1 MPFLTKRVISQFIRR
16 DCHRQ
21 LRLLLSPENEDYRH
35 EREAAGMPDPHNP
48 RPGLELV
55 AQEGRKWELE
65 KIRDLQQ
72 TFGEELLIAEEFT
85 NDDGE
90 QRFRDIPLEEEI
102 EGAEPYQFLAQ
113 PSYEVTDTF
122 VAANN
127 LDHLDLDYSDLIP
140 DLIQVMPP
148 GEGREAVHPDGSTEL
163 VEEQDRIPLRVVD
176 IKLTA
181 EPNASYFAEVTYYG
195 MVLAAWLIDHGL
207 DQTYYVT
214 TDLAVWPGSHEGS
227 TLVQKKREFKDQ
239 GVPHNFDDLLAALEE
254 DLESVPFTVFS
265 SRLQTFFEKDLPKVL
280 GVDDWENLPWHVD
293 NRCNGCRYLG
303 HRWVSDQDER
313 YCMPMAERDNDLS
326 RVAYVSRGASDSL
339 EDSGIETVPELAGLS
354 ADDDAFNQHHTL
366 RATRTVVS
374 GRAESLGDHEAGI
387 PSDAG
392 SSAIMPQWADLRVYL
407 MVDFDVGSA
416 ITLSLGLKAFWLEP
430 YGPQDRDY
438 QAWDEETFIVDVKDP
453 DVERRELLNFLESI
467 HNILS
472 WAENRDADTTVQL
485 YIWDQVQYKHLTRI
499 VGRHLHYIL
508 EESGFDYLAWL
519 FPSEDIVPDP
529 QHASKDTSITI
540 VGNVVRSI
548 LAAPIPHVYS
558 LLRVAREYHPDS
570 IGNPDAAFSVHP
582 HFEDDFSSLV
592 PSERAHH
599 IWSRKYG
606 DYPWHDQLE
615 DLKESVEA
623 RLRALEAVTQKL
635 EEDLRDQLQ
644 NTAPRIDI
652 GPPEREPSI
661 GWDGQLWMA
670 FAKLNSALEQMDV
683 DSARAMPP
691 HEREARFKSAL
702 LSERLEGTQRRAV
715 LDDYD
720 LSPDEDYWVYQMESE
735 STETKFRE
743 GDFTLCLAP
752 NRDTS
757 ELNHVLPYFVDDH
770 GISDEAPLPDEGW
783 VYQKRVEHA
792 TQVRIETI
800 DREQARIVLEPT
812 SDFPGLM
819 ELFEDAE
826 IYDFS
831 SHVSLE
837 LMHEDFFIRKLRRTL
852 RSIGNPDV
860 QRDDPLVRR
869 AVGLQSARIGRRSE
883 HTPVADVLW
892 QANELAEQSL
902 DVSVE
907 TLETEL
913 RDQGMALNASQWEA
927 WRAASSHRL
936 RLIWGPPGTGKTRT
950 VHAIVAGKIWNAINH
965 GGNGRILITA
975 PTYRALDTVLEKV
988 VNRMQNWGL
997 FDDLE
1002 MHRIRSKFRD
1012 EPEGQ
1017 FRTIDTEMT
1026 RDPISKRLQTL
1037 KRTLNVDEG
1046 IVVVGATPQQVH
1058 NLIRTNDSG
1067 SGQKELFDHVI
1078 VDEASQMD
1086 VAESVLAYAAIA
1098 EDGAVVVAGDPLQLA
1113 PIHQA
1118 EPPDGLEA
1126 LVGATYEFFREIHG
1140 VPESKLLRN
1149 YRSNEEI
1156 VEFQKFAGYPV
1167 ALEPHSP
1174 NLAIDLVNPLPSEP
1188 PAQWPN
1194 SLPWGSFLESV
1205 MDPTRPCIC
1214 ITYPGGLDSQWNEF
1228 ESQLAAAILSA
1239 LQPRLSDQLLHEQS
1253 NETSDGQDSST
1264 MYTTEAFWQSG
1275 VGVVTPHKAQEASI
1289 VRHLQQHSDGRT
1301 ENEAIRDAVDTVERF
1316 QGQQR
1321 DVIVASYAVSDPDL
1335 IDDEDEFLQGKNRF
1349 NVLQSRARAKVI
1361 VLVSE
1366 ELIQHLSSDVEI
1378 LEESALLKEFA
1389 MVFCNESER
1398 YDIQVPGGE
1407 SRSVT
1412 VRYHDGSENSDLG

>member
-1 MPFLTKRVISQFIRR
+1 MPFLSKRVISQFIRR
-16 DCHRQ
+16 DCQRQ
-21 LRLLLSPENEDYRH
+21 LRLLLSPDNEDYRH
-35 EREAAGMPDPHNP
+35 EREAADMPDPHNP

-55 AQEGRKWELE
+55 AQEGREWEVE
-65 KIRDLQQ
+65 KIRELQQ
-72 TFGEELLIAEEFT
+72 TFGEELLIADEFI
-85 NDDGE
+85 NENGE

-102 EGAEPYQFLAQ
+102 GGAESYQFLVQ
-113 PSYEVTDTF
+113 PSYDVTDTF

-127 LDHLDLDYSDLIP
+127 LDQLDLGYSDLRP
-140 DLIQVMPP
+140 DLIQVLPSD
-148 GEGREAVHPDGSTEL
+148 EGREAVLPDGSTEL
-163 VEEQDRIPLRVVD
+163 VKDQDRIPLRVVD

-195 MVLAAWLIDHGL
+195 MVLAAWLIDHGW

-227 TLVQKKREFKDQ
+227 ALVQKKREFQDR
-239 GVPHNFDDLLAALEE
+239 GITPDSDDLLAALNE
-254 DLESVPFTVFS
+254 DLESVPFSVFS
-265 SRLQTFFEKDLPKVL
+265 SRLRTFFEKSLPQVL
-280 GVDDWENLPWHVD
+280 AEDDWENLPWHVD
-293 NRCNGCRYLG
+293 NRCTGCRYLG

-313 YCMPMAERDNDLS
+313 YCMQMAEREADLS
-326 RVAYVSRGASDSL
+326 RVAYVSRGASDVL
-339 EDSGIETVPELAGLS
+339 EDAGIETVPELAVRS
-354 ADDDAFNQHHTL
+354 ADDDAFDQHHTL

-374 GRAESLGDHEAGI
+374 GRAESLSDHEASI
-387 PSDAG
+387 PADAG
-392 SSAIMPQWADLRVYL
+392 SSAVMPRWADLRVYV

-430 YGPQDRDY
+430 YGPDNRDF

-453 DVERRELLNFLESI
+453 DVECRELLNFLERI
-467 HNILS
+467 HQIIS
-472 WAENRDADTTVQL
+472 WAKDQDDDTTVQF

-508 EESGFDYLAWL
+508 DESGFDYLAWL
-519 FPSEDIVPDP
+519 FPSEEIMPDP
-529 QHASKDTSITI
+529 RHASKNTPITI
-540 VGNVVRSI
+540 VGDVVRSI

-558 LLRVAREYHPDS
+558 LLRVAREYHHES
-570 IGNPDAAFSVHP
+570 IDNPDAAFSVHP

-599 IWSRKYG
+599 IWSRKSG
-606 DYPWHDQLE
+606 DYPWHEQLE
-615 DLKESVEA
+615 DLKGSVKA
-623 RLRALEAVTQKL
+623 RLRALEAVTREL

-644 NTAPRIDI
+644 NTAPKIDI
-652 GPPEREPSI
+652 SPPERESSI

-683 DSARAMPP
+683 DAARAMPP

-702 LSERLEGTQRRAV
+702 LSERLDGPERRAA
-715 LDDYD
+715 LEDYD
-720 LSPDEDYWVYQMESE
+720 LSPDNDYWVYRMESG

-757 ELNHVLPYFVDDH
+757 ELNHVLPYFVDEH
-770 GISDEAPLPDEGW
+770 GIADEASLPDAGW

-792 TQVRIETI
+792 TQVRVETI
-800 DREQARIVLEPT
+800 DREQAHIVLEPT
-812 SDFPGLM
+812 SDFTGLM
-819 ELFEDAE
+819 ELFEE
-826 IYDFS
+826 EGIYDFS

-837 LMHEDFFIRKLRRTL
+837 PMHEDFFIRKLRRTL
-852 RSIGNPDV
+852 QSIGNPDV

-869 AVGLQSARIGRRSE
+869 AVGLQSARIGRRSA

-892 QANELAEQSL
+892 RAGELAEQSL

-907 TLETEL
+907 TIETEL
-913 RDQGMALNASQWEA
+913 RDRDLVLNESQWEA
-927 WRAASSHRL
+927 WRTASSNRVH
-936 RLIWGPPGTGKTRT
+936 LIWGPPGTGKTRT
-950 VHAIVAGKIWNAINH
+950 VRGIVAGKIWNAVH
-965 GGNGRILITA
+965 HDGDGRILITA
-975 PTYRALDTVLEKV
+975 PTYKALDTVLEEV
-988 VNRMQNWGL
+988 VSRMQDWAL
-997 FDDLE
+997 LDELE
-1002 MHRIRSKFRD
+1002 MHRLRSKFSE
-1012 EPEGQ
+1012 EPDGLL
-1017 FRTIDTEMT
+1017 RAVDTEMN
-1026 RDPISKRLQTL
+1026 RYKPSDQVRAL
-1037 KRTLNVDEG
+1037 KRALDQDEG
-1046 IVVVGATPQQVH
+1046 AVVVGATPQQVH
-1058 NLIRTNDSG
+1058 NLIRTWDAE
-1067 SGQKELFDHVI
+1067 SGQKELFDHII

-1126 LVGATYEFFREIHG
+1126 LVEATYEFFREIHE
-1140 VPESKLLRN
+1140 VPESELLRN
-1149 YRSNEEI
+1149 YRSNDEI
-1156 VEFQKFAGYPV
+1156 VEFQKLAGYPV
-1167 ALEPHSP
+1167 ELEPHSP
-1174 NLAIDLVNPLPSEP
+1174 NLAIDLVNPLPTEP
-1188 PAQWPN
+1188 PAEWPA
-1194 SLPWGSFLESV
+1194 SLPWGPFLESV
-1205 MDPTRPCIC
+1205 LDPTRSCIC

-1228 ESQLAAAILSA
+1228 ESQLAVAILSA
-1239 LQPRLSDQLLHEQS
+1239 LQPRLSDQLLHEQGD
-1253 NETSDGQDSST
+1253 ETPDHRETPTTYG
-1264 MYTTEAFWQSG
+1264 TEAFWQSG

-1289 VRHLQQHSDGRT
+1289 VGHLQQHSEGQA
-1301 ENEAIRDAVDTVERF
+1301 ENEVIRDAVDTVERF

-1335 IDDEDEFLQGKNRF
+1335 IDDEDEFLHGKHRF

-1378 LEESALLKEFA
+1378 LEESALLKEYA
-1389 MVFCNESER
+1389 MIFCNESESF
-1398 YDIQVPGGE
+1398 DIQVPGGE

-1412 VRYHDGSENSDLG
+1412 VRYHDN